1 MMSLVEAKMDDGQPK
16 NDRGASKFSLSRRQ
30 KLYWSS
36 LILSALLG
44 LVIAWFMQSTEMIGA
59 ESRHPFDFL
68 SQTISKNSAI
78 VSAIIYTIS
87 MIAVFTLY
95 HKGVDEQEERAY
107 LIANTASW
115 YFLLAAVPIWW
126 LLSRA
131 DIAPSIDG
139 MAIAMASFIVNLA
152 VWAWKKFL

>member
-1 MMSLVEAKMDDGQPK
+1 MSLVEAKMDNGQPK

-44 LVIAWFMQSTEMIGA
+44 LAMAWFMKSTDMIA
-59 ESRHPFDFL
+59 ADYWHQFDFL
-68 SQTISKNSAI
+68 KPVISKNSAI
-78 VSAIIYTIS
+78 TGAIIYFIS
-87 MIAVFTLY
+87 ILLIYILY
-95 HKGVDEQEERAY
+95 HKGMDEQEERAY

-126 LLSRA
+126 LFSRA
-131 DIAPSIDG
+131 GIAPQIDGLDIATAALTIN
-139 MAIAMASFIVNLA
+139 IA
-152 VWAWKKFL
+152 VWAWKKFF

>member
-1 MMSLVEAKMDDGQPK
+1 MSLVEAKMDDGQPK

-36 LILSALLG
+36 FIVSATLG
-44 LVIAWFMQSTEMIGA
+44 LAMSWFMHSTGILGIN
-59 ESRHPFDFL
+59 SKHPFDFL
-68 SQTISKNSAI
+68 SSKISKNIAVTGS
-78 VSAIIYTIS
+78 IIYFIS
-87 MIAVFTLY
+87 MITVCILY
-95 HKGVDEQEERAY
+95 HKGMDEQEERAY